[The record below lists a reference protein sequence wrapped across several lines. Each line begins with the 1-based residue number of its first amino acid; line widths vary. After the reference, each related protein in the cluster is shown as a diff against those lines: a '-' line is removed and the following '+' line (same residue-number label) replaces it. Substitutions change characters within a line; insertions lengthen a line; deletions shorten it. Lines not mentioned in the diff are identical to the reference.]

1 MNAIRSLLYVVFS
14 VLAIVFVLQ
23 NTWMTETRTVELD
36 LYLVD
41 AVQSE
46 ALPIWVYTVGA
57 FLIGYLLAWAVGRG
71 DILALKW
78 RLRRMRGDVTPPT
91 PPPPPPTVVP

>member
-1 MNAIRSLLYVVFS
+1 MNAIRSLLYVIFS
-14 VLAIVFVLQ
+14 VLGIVFVLQ
-23 NTWMTETRTVELD
+23 NTWMTETRTVQLD
-36 LYLVD
+36 LYLLD

-46 ALPIWVYTVGA
+46 ALPIWVYVVGA

-78 RLRRMRGDVTPPT
+78 RLRRMRREVEPPAA
-91 PPPPPPTVVP
+91 PPPTQV